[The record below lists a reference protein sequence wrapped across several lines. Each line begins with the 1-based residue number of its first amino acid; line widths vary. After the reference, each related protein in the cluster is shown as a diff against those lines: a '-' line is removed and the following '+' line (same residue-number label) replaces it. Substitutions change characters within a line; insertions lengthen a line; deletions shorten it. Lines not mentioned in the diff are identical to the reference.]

1 MYFAC
6 QQRVP
11 SWSFLSL
18 PLLPMYVHQAKSSA
32 PNQRGTGRSPPV
44 VQPGHTETLPIC
56 GDQLQEALQAPCPL
70 ASPLPCPRPGA
81 HCQGNRGGEAGGDS
95 KGRTGRKQMS
105 PAQPA
110 KWGFRELIR
119 AMVKLGLPSHHIART
134 QAQMSFGHVRR
145 GMLGHT
151 TSYYRRKRGAL
162 CKVGHLSLLP
172 ISNIMALMSG

>member
-6 QQRVP
+6 WQRVP

-44 VQPGHTETLPIC
+44 VQPGHTETLPTC
-56 GDQLQEALQAPCPL
+56 GEQLHEAQALQAPCPL

-95 KGRTGRKQMS
+95 KGRVGRKQTVPCSASQMGIWRADQGLGQAWTPITS
-105 PAQPA
+105 HCQDSSSD
-110 KWGFRELIR
+110 ELWTR
-119 AMVKLGLPSHHIART
+119 QKRDVRPYDFLLQT
-134 QAQMSFGHVRR
+134 QARS
-145 GMLGHT
+145 
-151 TSYYRRKRGAL
+151 
-162 CKVGHLSLLP
+162 SLQGGSSIP
-172 ISNIMALMSG
+172 PAHQ